1 MTRRPLPDF
10 VTKEA
15 AAKRN
20 EYIDVEV
27 SVHATT
33 PKAALLSPAGCD
45 ESDAVWVPK
54 SLMRYNQAFN
64 AGYDMTVGIQ
74 RWVAERDGFLDT
86 DVDDGEDYDLV
97 D

>member
-20 EYIDVEV
+20 EYVDVEV
-27 SVHATT
+27 SVFAAT
-33 PKAALLSPAGCD
+33 PKAALIAPAGSD
-45 ESDAVWVPK
+45 EEHAVWVPK
-54 SLMRYNQAFN
+54 SLMRYDQAFN
-64 AGYDMTVGIQ
+64 AGDDMTVGIQ

-86 DVDDGEDYDLV
+86 DVDDGEDDDLV

>member
-20 EYIDVEV
+20 EYVEVEV
-27 SVHATT
+27 SVFAAS
-33 PKAALLSPAGCD
+33 PKAALIAPRGCD
-45 ESDAVWVPK
+45 ESDAVWVAK
-54 SLMRYNQAFN
+54 SLMTYDQAFN
-64 AGYDMTVGIQ
+64 AGDDMTVGIQ
-74 RWVAERDGFLDT
+74 RWVAERDGLLNN
-86 DVDDGEDYDLV
+86 DGEDDNLV

>member
-20 EYIDVEV
+20 EYVDVEV
-27 SVHATT
+27 SVFAAT
-33 PKAALLSPAGCD
+33 PKAALIAPAGSD
-45 ESDAVWVPK
+45 EEHAVWVPK
-54 SLMRYNQAFN
+54 SLMRYDQAFN
-64 AGYDMTVGIQ
+64 AGDDMTVGIQ

-86 DVDDGEDYDLV
+86 DGEDHDLV